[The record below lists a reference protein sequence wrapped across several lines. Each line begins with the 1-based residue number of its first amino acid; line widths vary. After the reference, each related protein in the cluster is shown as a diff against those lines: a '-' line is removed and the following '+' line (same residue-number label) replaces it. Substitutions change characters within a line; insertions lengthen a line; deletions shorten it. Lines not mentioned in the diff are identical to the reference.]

1 MRDPRLAPWAAFLR
15 RFAACKNHYGRDIKA
30 PKQGFPLSDQPTLI
44 PPEVAAPAGS
54 YKRIGF
60 AFGDRFFML
69 LFVGLVWL
77 GPAFFDARFVEGML
91 AWDALVL
98 VVWFI
103 DLMQMARPKQLVVRR
118 AWRAPAAL
126 SIDSEVAVTV
136 ENSSRSSVHAKLID
150 TVPMQLRT
158 EPPTVSIRVRARAE
172 ETAIYHIRPTQR
184 GDAKLGNCY
193 IRYQSIFR
201 IAERWVRAPLQQT
214 VRIYPDLEDAK
225 RHSMYLLRSRQ
236 IAMEKRHTRMRGIG
250 REFESLREYQD
261 GDEYRDICWTAS
273 ARRARLV
280 TRVYQMERSQT
291 VWIVIDSGR
300 LMRARIG
307 ELSKLDKAVNSAL
320 SLAQVALYSGD
331 RVGLIAY
338 GRGVRTQLPAAKG
351 GAHLRQLI
359 EGLAMVSEEGAE
371 ADHLQMA
378 GRLLTDQK
386 RRSLIVWL
394 TDLAETAMTPEVIE
408 AASMMMP
415 RHLVL
420 FVVIGQPDLGDLASM
435 TPKSESEMY
444 RIAAAQEMVH
454 RRELLLARLRERGA
468 LAMEVSSGSVS
479 PVLVNTYLQ
488 IKERNQL

>member
-1 MRDPRLAPWAAFLR
+1 VNEL
-15 RFAACKNHYGRDIKA
+15 
-30 PKQGFPLSDQPTLI
+30 PTLV
-44 PPEVAAPAGS
+44 PPEIEARAQS
-54 YKRIGF
+54 YKPVGF

-69 LFVGLVWL
+69 SFVGLVWV
-77 GPAFFDARFVEGML
+77 GAAFFDRRFAYAML
-91 AWDALVL
+91 AWDGFVLVL
-98 VVWFI
+98 WAI
-103 DLMQMARPKQLVVRR
+103 DFWLQMPRAEQLTVKRS
-118 AWRAPAAL
+118 WRSPAAL
-126 SIDSEVAVTV
+126 STDGEVELTLQ
-136 ENSSRSSVHAKLID
+136 NSSRHSIYARLID
-150 TVPMQLRT
+150 TVPPQLRT
-158 EPPTVSIRVRARAE
+158 EPPVVSVRASVHNDGVGTYR
-172 ETAIYHIRPTQR
+172 IRPMQR
-184 GDAKLGNCY
+184 GDAKVGPCY
-193 IRYQSIFR
+193 LRYQSVFR
-201 IAERWVRAPLQQT
+201 IAERWVRAQLEQT
-214 VRIYPDLEDAK
+214 VRIYPDLDDAK

-236 IAMEKRHTRMRGIG
+236 IALEKRRARVRGIG

-273 ARRARLV
+273 ARRAKLV

-300 LMRARIG
+300 LMRTRVG
-307 ELSKLDKAVNSAL
+307 SFSKLDKAVNSAL

-338 GRGVRTQLPAAKG
+338 GRSIRQQVPAAKG
-351 GAHLRQLI
+351 NAHLRRLI
-359 EGLAMVSEEGAE
+359 EQMAVVHEESAE

-420 FVVIGQPDLGDLASM
+420 FVVIGQPDLGELASK
-435 TPKSESEMY
+435 TPTSESEMY
-444 RIAAAQEMVH
+444 RVAAAQEMVH

-468 LAMEVSSGSVS
+468 LALEVSYGSVS
-479 PVLVNTYLQ
+479 PVLVDAYLQ
-488 IKERNQL
+488 IKERSQL

>member
-1 MRDPRLAPWAAFLR
+1 MTE
-15 RFAACKNHYGRDIKA
+15 
-30 PKQGFPLSDQPTLI
+30 QPTLI
-44 PPEVAAPAGS
+44 PPEIEGRTQS
-54 YKRIGF
+54 FKRFGV

-77 GPAFFDARFVEGML
+77 GPAFFDARFVYAMF
-91 AWDALVL
+91 AWDGFVLLLWVLDLVQL
-98 VVWFI
+98 P
-103 DLMQMARPKQLVVRR
+103 RPAQLSVKRT
-118 AWRAPAAL
+118 WHSPAAL
-126 SIDSEVAVTV
+126 SIESEVGLVLG
-136 ENSSRSSVHAKLID
+136 NSSRASIHAKLVD
-150 TVPMQLRT
+150 TVPPQLRT
-158 EPPTVSIRVRARAE
+158 EPPTVLARASGGCE
-172 ETAIYHIRPTQR
+172 DARSYRIRPMQR
-184 GDAKLGNCY
+184 GDAKIDHCY
-193 IRYQSIFR
+193 VRYQSVFR
-201 IAERWVRAPLQQT
+201 IAERWVRAPIEQT
-214 VRIYPDLEDAK
+214 VRIYPDLDDAK
-225 RHSMYLLRSRQ
+225 RHSMYLLRSRR
-236 IAMEKRHTRMRGIG
+236 IALEKRRSRTRGIG

-273 ARRARLV
+273 ARRAKLV

-300 LMRARIG
+300 LMRARVG
-307 ELSKLDKAVNSAL
+307 SFSKLDKAVNSAL
-320 SLAQVALYSGD
+320 SLAQVVLYSGD

-338 GRGVRTQLPAAKG
+338 GRSIRQQLPAAKG
-351 GAHLRQLI
+351 SAHLRQLI
-359 EGLAMVSEEGAE
+359 EQLALVHEEGAE

-420 FVVIGQPDLGDLASM
+420 FVVIGQPDLGELASKS
-435 TPKSESEMY
+435 PKNESEMY

-479 PVLVNTYLQ
+479 PVLVDAYLQ